1 MIPTE
6 PGGQLRTE
14 KLNKRGSRKKLLM
27 INTAAKDES
36 EHSSPSPGEHW
47 KKKINVAMKA

>member
-1 MIPTE
+1 
-6 PGGQLRTE
+6 
-14 KLNKRGSRKKLLM
+14 M

-47 KKKINVAMKA
+47 KKKKINVAMKA

>member
-1 MIPTE
+1 
-6 PGGQLRTE
+6 
-14 KLNKRGSRKKLLM
+14 M

>member
-1 MIPTE
+1 
-6 PGGQLRTE
+6 
-14 KLNKRGSRKKLLM
+14 M

-47 KKKINVAMKA
+47 KKKKSMLQ